1 MPRGGVRPR
10 AGRPQG
16 SKSSNR
22 KPSGQVNMRW
32 PPEVLN
38 EVDRL
43 AENAGITR
51 TEWVLRV
58 VKERLQAF
66 RPR

>member
-1 MPRGGVRPR
+1 MPRGGLRVG
-10 AGRPQG
+10 AGRPEG

-22 KPSGQVNMRW
+22 KGSGQVNMRW
-32 PPEVLN
+32 PSDVLT

-43 AENAGITR
+43 AEHAGVTR

-58 VKERLQAF
+58 VKERLQRF